1 MVTVTVALA
10 ALFSLVGGFLNRAIG
25 RRWTIILASFLF
37 ALGSVLLA
45 SASTYV
51 FLLIGRAVIGK
62 FLQNLNINKIPR
74 EFSKKS
80 PILFEI
86 VCEFQK

>member
-51 FLLIGRAVIGK
+51 FLLIGRAVIGPFFK
-62 FLQNLNINKIPR
+62 NLPIQK
-74 EFSKKS
+74 FSKKNENS
-80 PILFEI
+80 PILFDI
-86 VCEFQK
+86 VR

>member
-45 SASTYV
+45 ATSTYV
-51 FLLIGRAVIGK
+51 FLLIGRAVIGPFFQK
-62 FLQNLNINKIPR
+62 SNSFQN
-74 EFSKKS
+74 FQKKNENS
-80 PILFEI
+80 PILFDT
-86 VCEFQK
+86 V

>member
-10 ALFSLVGGFLNRAIG
+10 AVFSLVGGFLNRAIG

-51 FLLIGRAVIGK
+51 FLLIGRAVIGPFFK
-62 FLQNLNINKIPR
+62 NKLLICP
-74 EFSKKS
+74 FKNFQKKIEIT
-80 PILFEI
+80 PILFDI
-86 VCEFQK
+86 V